1 MYRVFVAEPRTRKA
15 FIEKYYRLCFVIARE
30 FVYGKGQ
37 HVKWSPSGAVIG
49 NEHDRAKTDIEELA
63 SAALVSLSK
72 CRNVKAI
79 RYQKGYINRLIRNA
93 IINEAKW
100 NLQYYSSRE
109 HQAPEHA
116 IPGGKGGRFD
126 DRDNMDWFDTH
137 PGRDGLA
144 GHTQTKFDSQLI
156 IQSFNVLTQ
165 AERIVIEYHF
175 GLNSVEP
182 IGEYAIACKMGRTRY
197 WVQHKLNTGLAKL
210 RQSAG
215 VRAQ

>member
-1 MYRVFVAEPRTRKA
+1 MVEPRTRKA

-109 HQAPEHA
+109 HQSPQPSESPSDIA
-116 IPGGKGGRFD
+116 
-126 DRDNMDWFDTH
+126 DWFDTH

>member
-1 MYRVFVAEPRTRKA
+1 MVEPRTRKA

-109 HQAPEHA
+109 SQAPEVSKS
-116 IPGGKGGRFD
+116 KGIGSND
-126 DRDNMDWFDTH
+126 YSVPDGALDWFDTH

>member
-1 MYRVFVAEPRTRKA
+1 MVEPRTRKA

-109 HQAPEHA
+109 HQSPEHA
-116 IPGGKGGRFD
+116 ISGGKGGRFD

-165 AERIVIEYHF
+165 AERIVIEHHF